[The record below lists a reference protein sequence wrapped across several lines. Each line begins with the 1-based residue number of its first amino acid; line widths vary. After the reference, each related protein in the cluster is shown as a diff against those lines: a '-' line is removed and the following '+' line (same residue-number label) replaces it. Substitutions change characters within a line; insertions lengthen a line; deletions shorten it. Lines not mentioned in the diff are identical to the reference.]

1 MRKST
6 AGHPG
11 KIQTEVHSR
20 SLSLSLSLSRCGS
33 AAELGGVGIPRH
45 ASHELPTSRSAEGM
59 LPFAAGAAAAAA
71 ALDNLRGLDLE
82 LMAA

>member
-1 MRKST
+1 
-6 AGHPG
+6 
-11 KIQTEVHSR
+11 
-20 SLSLSLSLSRCGS
+20 
-33 AAELGGVGIPRH
+33 
-45 ASHELPTSRSAEGM
+45 M